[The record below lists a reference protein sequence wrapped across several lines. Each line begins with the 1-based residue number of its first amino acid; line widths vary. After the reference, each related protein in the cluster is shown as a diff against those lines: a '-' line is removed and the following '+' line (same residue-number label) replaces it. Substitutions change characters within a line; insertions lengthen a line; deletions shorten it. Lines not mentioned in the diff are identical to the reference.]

1 MLPPRVQSAPEL
13 AESVQFSRI
22 HGNNAMPKLTSKER
36 KDLPAKDFAG
46 PGRSFPIPDKSHAE
60 DAVRMASRSYNAGN
74 ITRHE
79 KHQIVAKAQRALNS
93 RLGFPRPS
101 SRGK

>member
-1 MLPPRVQSAPEL
+1 MS
-13 AESVQFSRI
+13 
-22 HGNNAMPKLTSKER
+22 KLTSKER
-36 KDLPAKDFAG
+36 KALPAKDFAG

-93 RLGFPRPS
+93 RLGFHRPS